1 MGRWV
6 RRPRRREREG
16 AVTSCWSNPFF
27 SSAGRAAMADHEA
40 LVDRGE
46 PRPLGHPCAEM
57 SLPDGTETLKLPPI
71 QGLLL
76 GHVFC
81 DIRS

>member
-1 MGRWV
+1 
-6 RRPRRREREG
+6 
-16 AVTSCWSNPFF
+16 
-27 SSAGRAAMADHEA
+27 MADHEA